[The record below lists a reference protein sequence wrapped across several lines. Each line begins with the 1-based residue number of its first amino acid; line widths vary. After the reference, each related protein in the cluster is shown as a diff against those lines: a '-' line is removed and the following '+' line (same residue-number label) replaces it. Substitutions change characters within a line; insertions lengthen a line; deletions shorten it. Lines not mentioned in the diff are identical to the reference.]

1 MATDSRTDSVTP
13 PPRGLSSAD
22 APSIRGAFPSL
33 VIDGLL
39 PFLTYLLLTSYVPH
53 LSQVIALG
61 LSATFPTVNGLL
73 TIVRR
78 RHLDIIGAVVLTG
91 IAFSILA
98 TLVGGDPKLL
108 LIRESFV
115 TGALGIV
122 CLTSLVWP
130 RPLMF
135 YIGRQFSVGEDP
147 AKIAEFNALWQYP
160 RARHTFRVMTIVW
173 AIGWIS
179 EFALRVVMVW
189 TLSIPEVLAISPL
202 VFNGITIG
210 LIAWT
215 IAYGRRQR
223 QRGAEAR
230 AKAAAAG

>member
-1 MATDSRTDSVTP
+1 LAGD
-13 PPRGLSSAD
+13 G
-22 APSIRGAFPSL
+22 PSIRGVLPGL

-39 PFLTYLLLTSYVPH
+39 PFVTYVLLTSYAPR
-53 LSQVIALG
+53 LSQVTALG
-61 LSATFPTVNGLL
+61 LSAIFPTVNGLV

-78 RHLDIIGAVVLTG
+78 RHLDIVGA
-91 IAFSILA
+91 II
-98 TLVGGDPKLL
+98 LVGIGVSIVATVAGGDAKLL

-115 TGALGIV
+115 TGALGVV
-122 CLTSLVWP
+122 CVTSFLWP

-147 AKIAEFNALWQYP
+147 AKIAEFNALWQSP
-160 RARHTFRVMTIVW
+160 GARLTFRVMTAVW
-173 AIGWIS
+173 AIGWLG

-189 TLSIPEVLAISPL
+189 WLSTATVLAVSPF

-215 IAYGRRQR
+215 ISYGRRRR
-223 QRGAEAR
+223 QRGAQAT
-230 AKAAAAG
+230 AANTTSA